1 MMRSTA
7 SLTLDKA
14 RLFLEQAR
22 RADRNDRYT
31 VSTNLEGAIVFCR
44 SVTFHLQSQF
54 AHAPGFDAWYA
65 QQQNILRGQRLSRFL
80 LEQRNYVLK
89 IGPAIVNRIIGVSI
103 TESVMM
109 RDELT
114 IKVVRGQPWYRRSP
128 KILLEDLAYPLRQHI
143 RLWRERRR
151 WRAAA
156 KTKAAESAAIIT
168 TDELHF
174 ADTEWKEI
182 PAIELIEQQL
192 AILANIVAEAEA
204 RFLSRDALNGNAA
217 QPINPPDAAR

>member
-1 MMRSTA
+1 MGVKNSRKMQSTA
-7 SLTLDKA
+7 SLTLAKA

-22 RADRNDRYT
+22 RADRNDHHAI
-31 VSTNLEGAIVFCR
+31 STNLEAAIVFCR

-65 QQQNILRGQRLSRFL
+65 EQQNILREQRLSRFL

-89 IGPAIVNRIIGVSI
+89 VGPAIVNRIVGVSI
-103 TESVMM
+103 TESAMM
-109 RDELT
+109 HGEIT
-114 IKVVRGQPWYRRSP
+114 VEVVRGKPWYRRSL
-128 KILLEDLAYPLRQHI
+128 KILFEDLVYPLRQRI

-156 KTKAAESAAIIT
+156 KKKAAESAGIIT

-174 ADTEWKEI
+174 ADAEWKEL
-182 PAIELIEQQL
+182 PAIQLIEQQL
-192 AILANIVAEAEA
+192 AVLANIVAEAEA
-204 RFLSRDALNGNAA
+204 RFLPKEA
-217 QPINPPDAAR
+217 